1 MMISVVIAAYNG
13 GEYIAQQLSSVL
25 PQLGEDDEVVISDD
39 FPSGSTAKAVA
50 PFLLTDKRVKYIKGP
65 GKGVIKNFE
74 NAINYASGD
83 YIFLCD
89 QDDVWLDGKVSAV
102 MKAFEGGALVVMHDA
117 YITDS
122 KLNVTENSLF
132 SKNGAGTGCVKNIIK
147 NTYTGC
153 CMAFSAKIKKYILPF
168 PDAIPM
174 HDQWI
179 GLIGEKAGKV
189 ALIND
194 PYIYYRRHDGTATGG
209 KTSFLQKIKWRA
221 DIIRCLS
228 ERRVD
233 L

>member
-1 MMISVVIAAYNG
+1 MISVVIAAYNG

-25 PQLGEDDEVVISDD
+25 PQLGESDEVVISDD
-39 FPSGSTAKAVA
+39 LPSGSTAQAVR
-50 PFLLTDKRVKYIKGP
+50 PFLETDKRVKYINGP

-89 QDDVWLDGKVSAV
+89 QDDVWLEGKVSAV
-102 MKAFEGGALVVMHDA
+102 MESFKSGASVVMHDA
-117 YITDS
+117 YITDGN
-122 KLNVTENSLF
+122 LNIIENSLF
-132 SKNGAGTGCVKNIIK
+132 QKNGVGLGCVKNIIK

-153 CMAFSAKIKKYILPF
+153 CMAFDSNLKKFILPF

-179 GLIGEKAGKV
+179 GLIGEKTGKV
-189 ALIND
+189 ALID
-194 PYIYYRRHDGTATGG
+194 KPYIYYRRHDGTATGG

>member
-1 MMISVVIAAYNG
+1 MISVVIAAYNG

-25 PQLGEDDEVVISDD
+25 PQLDESDEVVISDD
-39 FPSGSTAKAVA
+39 LPSGSTAQAVSN
-50 PFLLTDKRVKYIKGP
+50 FLKTDKRVKYINGP

-89 QDDVWLDGKVSAV
+89 QDDVWLEGKVSAV
-102 MKAFEGGALVVMHDA
+102 MESFKSGASVVMHDA
-117 YITDS
+117 YITDGS
-122 KLNVTENSLF
+122 LNIIENSLF
-132 SKNGAGTGCVKNIIK
+132 QKNGAGLGRFKNIIK

-153 CMAFSAKIKKYILPF
+153 CMAFDSNLKKFILPF

-179 GLIGEKAGKV
+179 GLIGEKTGKV
-189 ALIND
+189 ALID
-194 PYIYYRRHDGTATGG
+194 KPYIYYRRHDGTATGG

>member
-1 MMISVVIAAYNG
+1 MISVVIAAYNG

-25 PQLGEDDEVVISDD
+25 PQLDESDEVVISDD
-39 FPSGSTAKAVA
+39 LPSGSTEQAVSN
-50 PFLLTDKRVKYIKGP
+50 FLKTDKRVKYINGP

-89 QDDVWLDGKVSAV
+89 QDDVWLEGKVSAV
-102 MKAFEGGALVVMHDA
+102 MESFKSGASVVMHDA
-117 YITDS
+117 YITDGS
-122 KLNVTENSLF
+122 LNIIENSLF
-132 SKNGAGTGCVKNIIK
+132 QKNGAGLGCVKNIIK

-153 CMAFSAKIKKYILPF
+153 CMAFDSNLKKFILPF
-168 PDAIPM
+168 PDDIPM

-179 GLIGEKAGKV
+179 GLIGEKTGKV
-189 ALIND
+189 ALID
-194 PYIYYRRHDGTATGG
+194 KPYIYYRRHDGTATGG

>member
-1 MMISVVIAAYNG
+1 MISVVIAAYNG

-25 PQLGEDDEVVISDD
+25 PQLGEGDEVIISDD
-39 FPSGSTAKAVA
+39 LPSGSTAKAISG
-50 PFLLTDKRVKYIKGP
+50 FLEKDKRVKYIKGP

-89 QDDVWLDGKVSAV
+89 QDDVWLDGKVNAV
-102 MKAFEGGALVVMHDA
+102 MKAFKSGASVVMHDA
-117 YITDS
+117 YITDGS
-122 KLNVTENSLF
+122 LNIVEKSLF
-132 SKNGAGTGCVKNIIK
+132 QKNGAGTGCVKNIIK

-153 CMAFSAKIKKYILPF
+153 CMAFSAKLKTYILPF
-168 PDAIPM
+168 PEDIPM

-179 GLIGEKAGKV
+179 GLIGEKAGGV
-189 ALIND
+189 VLINN

-209 KTSFLQKIKWRA
+209 KTSFSQKLKWRA